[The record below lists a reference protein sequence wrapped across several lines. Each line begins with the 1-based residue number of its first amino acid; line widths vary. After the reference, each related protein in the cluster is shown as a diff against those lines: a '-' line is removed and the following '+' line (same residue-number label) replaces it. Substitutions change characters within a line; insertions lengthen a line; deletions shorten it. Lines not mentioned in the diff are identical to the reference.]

1 MLAKQVLYLL
11 SHLWLRSNEGISA
24 SIHLT
29 SLEVIYI
36 WTAEEMMKREPHEH
50 PPWVGR
56 QLV

>member
-1 MLAKQVLYLL
+1 
-11 SHLWLRSNEGISA
+11 
-24 SIHLT
+24 LT